1 MKLIHSNSPLIHSDD
16 MPSST
21 MGMDSKG
28 MEMATFYLRDKIYSD
43 KIAAVVREYICNAL
57 DEHKKHNITTPVKI
71 TLKDGVYSV
80 RDFANGLSEHDVRN
94 VFGMYF
100 RSTKSADNNQTGGF
114 GLGSKA
120 GFCYTDTFY
129 VKSFY
134 QGVVT
139 TYACS
144 LGAGQSGVS
153 VGQILKISEEQT
165 SESGLEVSLEI
176 NSKDFADFIYK
187 TKQFLSTC
195 IQNAEFHDLDSFD
208 SSLRYFVNAQPV
220 KTIKINDFTFNLV
233 PITKYWNQGNMVYFC
248 MGNVCYKGYNFHHD
262 FNKKFKND
270 IIKDHYIIIDV
281 PIGKMSL
288 PISREGFEDT
298 ANNKRVLSE
307 IQQAFEELQE
317 QESKN
322 IKTLSIKELI
332 DSRDEFFQNT
342 EWFTFRKSSLYSSE
356 IYDVVCN
363 IKSRVD
369 EKTLPLEKKD
379 DKYIVALIPNK
390 ESSRYW
396 IDKFHD
402 HLLDVNKNYFY
413 INERFLNE
421 NNIKE
426 LEPLFLFK
434 KVKSTIFGWP
444 KKELTEEKDGLD
456 VRYVVSHLYGSRWS
470 PYKEQ
475 LNALE
480 LHNMV
485 FKNNAIDEQSAKNDF
500 VNYKFETLIDLNNVS
515 IKKSFG
521 PGDHVFST
529 TSKKMVENM
538 KLLGWYEV
546 GSDEY
551 LAKKQEIQQSLNK
564 KQEQL
569 TKLSE
574 CRLNFLNNNS
584 SFLDKLKKKEKYIN
598 KYRQILFNIKKEK
611 SLRNNLLNG
620 LEYNSWNSP
629 KISRKQLRTIL
640 KIKD

>member
-1 MKLIHSNSPLIHSDD
+1 MKLIHSNTPLIHSDD

-57 DEHKKHNITTPVKI
+57 DEHKKYNIDAPVKI

-165 SESGLEVSLEI
+165 DESGLEVSLEI

-195 IQNAEFHDLDSFD
+195 IQNAEFHDLDAVD

-233 PITKYWNQGNMVYFC
+233 PNPKGWNLYNCVYFC
-248 MGNVCYKGYNFHHD
+248 MGNVCYKKYYFHQH

-288 PISREGFEDT
+288 PISRESFEDT
-298 ANNKRVLSE
+298 ANNKRILEE

-342 EWFTFRKSSLYSSE
+342 EWFTFRKNSLYAPE
-356 IYDVVCN
+356 IYNVVCN
-363 IKSRVD
+363 MKSYVG
-369 EKTLPLEKKD
+369 EQTLPLEKKD
-379 DKYIVALIPNK
+379 GKYIVALIPNK
-390 ESSRYW
+390 ESADYW
-396 IDKFHD
+396 IEKFCD
-402 HLLDVNKNYFY
+402 HLNDVNKNYYY

-426 LEPLFLFK
+426 FENLFLFK

-444 KKELTEEKDGLD
+444 KNDSVEKNGLD
-456 VRYVVSHLYGSRWS
+456 AEYTISHLFGSRWS
-470 PYKEQ
+470 AYKEQ

-485 FKNNAIDEQSAKNDF
+485 FKNNATDEQSAKNDF
-500 VNYKFETLIDLNNVS
+500 VNYKFESFLDLNNVS

-521 PGDHVFST
+521 PGEHVFST

-546 GSDEY
+546 GSAEY
-551 LAKKQEIQQSLNK
+551 LAKKQEIQQFLDK

-569 TKLSE
+569 LKLTE

-598 KYRQILFNIKKEK
+598 KYRQILFNIKKEN
-611 SLRNNLLNG
+611 SLRNNLLKG
-620 LEYNSWNSP
+620 LEYNSWNAP

>member
-1 MKLIHSNSPLIHSDD
+1 MKLIHSNTPLIYSDD

-57 DEHKKHNITTPVKI
+57 DEHKKYNIDAPVKI

-165 SESGLEVSLEI
+165 DESGLEVSLEI

-195 IQNAEFHDLDSFD
+195 IQNAEFHDLDAVD

-342 EWFTFRKSSLYSSE
+342 EWFTFRKNSLYAPE
-356 IYDVVCN
+356 IYNVVCN
-363 IKSRVD
+363 MKSYVG
-369 EKTLPLEKKD
+369 EQTLPLEKKD
-379 DKYIVALIPNK
+379 GKYIVALIPNK
-390 ESSRYW
+390 ESADYW
-396 IDKFHD
+396 IEKFCD
-402 HLLDVNKNYFY
+402 HLKDVNKNYYY
-413 INERFLNE
+413 INELFLNE

-426 LEPLFLFK
+426 FENLFLFK

-444 KKELTEEKDGLD
+444 KNDSVEKNGLD
-456 VRYVVSHLYGSRWS
+456 AEYTISHLFGSRWS
-470 PYKEQ
+470 AYKEQ

-485 FKNNAIDEQSAKNDF
+485 FKNNATDEQSAKNDF
-500 VNYKFETLIDLNNVS
+500 VNYKFESFLDLNNVS

-521 PGDHVFST
+521 PGEHVFST

-546 GSDEY
+546 GSAEY
-551 LAKKQEIQQSLNK
+551 LAKKQEIQQFLDK

-569 TKLSE
+569 SKLTE

-611 SLRNNLLNG
+611 SLRNNLLKG
-620 LEYNSWNSP
+620 LEYNSWNAP

>member
-43 KIAAVVREYICNAL
+43 KISAVVREYICNAL
-57 DEHKKHNITTPVKI
+57 DEHVKYNISSPVKI

-100 RSTKSADNNQTGGF
+100 RSTKTDNNVQSGSF

-134 QGVVT
+134 QGIVT

-153 VGQILKISEEQT
+153 VGQILKISEEPT
-165 SESGLEVSLEI
+165 SENGLEVSLEI
-176 NSKDFADFIYK
+176 NSKDVVDFIYK

-195 IQNAEFHDLDSFD
+195 IQSAEFYDADCLNSENQSF
-208 SSLRYFVNAQPV
+208 SSVQSL
-220 KTIKINDFTFNLV
+220 KTIKINDFVFHLIANPKGWNLYNSV
-233 PITKYWNQGNMVYFC
+233 FYC
-248 MGNVCYKGYNFHHD
+248 MGNVCYKKHYFHND
-262 FNKKFKND
+262 YNKKFKND
-270 IIKDHYIIIDV
+270 IIKDHYIIIDI

-288 PISREGFEDT
+288 PISRESFEDT
-298 ANNKRVLSE
+298 INNKRVLEE
-307 IQQAFEELQE
+307 IQQAFDQLQE

-356 IYDVVCN
+356 IYDVVCS

-390 ESSRYW
+390 ESASYW

-426 LEPLFLFK
+426 FEHLFLFK
-434 KVKSTIFGWP
+434 KVKSSIFGWP
-444 KKELTEEKDGLD
+444 KKEYNTKEGLN
-456 VRYVVSHLYGSRWS
+456 VRYTISHKYGIWRA
-470 PYKEQ
+470 YKKEMT
-475 LNALE
+475 ALE

-485 FKNNAIDEQSAKNDF
+485 FKNNAVDEQSAKND
-500 VNYKFETLIDLNNVS
+500 VSKLKFETFKDLHNIS

-521 PGDHVFST
+521 PGEHVFST

-538 KLLGWYEV
+538 KLLGWYEI

-551 LAKKQEIQQSLNK
+551 LAKEKEIRDFINKSYEKKNKLN
-564 KQEQL
+564 
-569 TKLSE
+569 E
-574 CRLNFLNNNS
+574 CTLNFLVDPYVIVN
-584 SFLDKLKKKEKYIN
+584 KLKKKDKYIN
-598 KYRQILFNIKKEK
+598 RYNKIISSIRKEK
-611 SLRNNLLNG
+611 SLRASLINVLD
-620 LEYNSWNSP
+620 NSYYHSQ
-629 KISRKQLRTIL
+629 KINRKQLRTIL